1 MKNKLTSHTLAVCT
15 AYCHVM
21 ISYKYFIIIAVI
33 VISTAL
39 SFTIIIIYMIIYRQ
53 TLFIYLNNDW
63 QLERHQRHAY
73 SFIIQR
79 GAHKQPNQPESP
91 I

>member
-1 MKNKLTSHTLAVCT
+1 
-15 AYCHVM
+15 M

-39 SFTIIIIYMIIYRQ
+39 SFTIIIICMIIYRQ

-73 SFIIQR
+73 NDRLTAFDP
-79 GAHKQPNQPESP
+79 GQPG
-91 I
+91 